1 MTQSALTQKYVRG
14 TVTILV
20 NKLVSAEKPKQTKKY
35 MWYEKFYF
43 AAFLDLDSSVLSEV
57 NHHSMQKSFVDSSY
71 YGCKS

>member
-1 MTQSALTQKYVRG
+1 MAQSALTQKYVKG
-14 TVTILV
+14 IVTILV
-20 NKLVSAEKPKQTKKY
+20 NKLVLAEKSKQTKKN

-43 AAFLDLDSSVLSEV
+43 ATFLDLDSSALSEV